1 MSIQKRIIIIEPPS
15 LNSIMDW
22 ESAKKHCTERNW
34 NWSLAF
40 IAQAEKEMQELEGK
54 LKKHEDQQ
62 KANRLYNSC
71 NY

>member
-1 MSIQKRIIIIEPPS
+1 
-15 LNSIMDW
+15 MDW

-34 NWSLAF
+34 NWSLDL
-40 IAQAEKEMQELEGK
+40 IVQAEKEMQELEEK